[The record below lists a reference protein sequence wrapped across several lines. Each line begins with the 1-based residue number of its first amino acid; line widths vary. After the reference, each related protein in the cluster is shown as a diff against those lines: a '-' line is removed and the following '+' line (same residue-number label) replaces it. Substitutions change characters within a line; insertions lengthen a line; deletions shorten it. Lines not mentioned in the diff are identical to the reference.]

1 MNSFIFSFISIFFN
15 FFFLF
20 ECQSL
25 INDTRINKPVRSKLI
40 NGYKILCYYD
50 ANALLRKPKYRF
62 KPEHINTTYCTH
74 IVSTYAR
81 LDPIKYVIRGSL
93 SPTSNATYHAIS
105 KLKDRESGL
114 KAIIA
119 IGGWQ
124 DSRGDEVNI
133 AKYSR
138 MAEDGA
144 KRRIFIDS
152 VMKFLKYYNFDGLSF
167 EWQDPTFISNNDADK
182 DNYVTLLKELK
193 SRFGKRYELLVAI
206 SSSHDH
212 RSGYDMDAISDIVDT
227 ISIMSF
233 NYEGHW
239 TFPQL
244 IGHHSALY
252 QRPDAKDKAPYQT
265 EFDELGDRR
274 SVSVE
279 SNFKYLL
286 EDLNLEPKK
295 LILGVPF
302 FGRSFHLLDP
312 NLNKPSDPF
321 DRPGLGKGPHAN
333 LPEGMRT
340 YSEICTDKGFKD
352 TVFDFQSWV
361 APYSFKHNFWIAYDD
376 ESSVKRKVS
385 FMKSKHLAGI
395 LVYNIDFDD
404 FLGECGEKSPLLRAV
419 YKQVM
424 RANLRQILLQKL
436 MKIGRNWEK
445 LGKIDE
451 NLY

>member
-1 MNSFIFSFISIFFN
+1 MNSFIFIFCFIFN

-20 ECQSL
+20 KCQSL
-25 INDTRINKPVRSKLI
+25 INDTLINYTLINEPVKPKLI

-74 IVSTYAR
+74 IVSTYAT
-81 LDPIKYVIRGSL
+81 LDPIKYVIRESS
-93 SPTSNATYHAIS
+93 SPKSNAIYHAIS
-105 KLKDRESGL
+105 KLKNRESGL
-114 KAIIA
+114 KTIIA

-124 DSRGDEVNI
+124 DSRDDKVNV

-144 KRRIFIDS
+144 KRKNFTDS

-167 EWQDPTFISNNDADK
+167 EWQDPTFISGNDADK
-182 DNYVTLLKELK
+182 NNYVTLLKELK

-212 RSGYDMDAISDIVDT
+212 RRGYDMNAISNIVDT

-233 NYEGHW
+233 NYQGYW
-239 TFPQL
+239 TIPQL

-252 QRPDAKDKAPYQT
+252 QRLDVKDKAPCQA
-265 EFDELGDRR
+265 EFNELGERR
-274 SVSVE
+274 SVSVV
-279 SNFKYLL
+279 SNFRYLL
-286 EDLNLEPKK
+286 KDLKLDPRK

-312 NLNKPSDPF
+312 NRNKPFDPF
-321 DRPGLGKGPHAN
+321 VAPGLGMGPHAN

-340 YSEICTDKGFKD
+340 FSEICTDKGFR
-352 TVFDFQSWV
+352 TVTDVRSWM
-361 APYSFKHNFWIAYDD
+361 APYSFKDNFWIAHDD
-376 ESSVKRKVS
+376 ESSVKRKVN
-385 FMKSKHLAGI
+385 FMKSKNLAGI

-404 FLGECGEKSPLLRAV
+404 FLGECGAKSLLLRSV
-419 YKQVM
+419 YQQVM
-424 RANLRQILLQKL
+424 RANLRQMLLQKV
-436 MKIGRNWEK
+436 MKIFNK
-445 LGKIDE
+445 VSS
-451 NLY
+451 